1 MLAPGG
7 ASSPGL
13 LVAFRERVRFHQF
26 FGLVDNLVLAVRL
39 SLADTGLGPQVMVFV
54 DAHVTFWRFGELN
67 ACEFFT
73 DLVDVE

>member
-1 MLAPGG
+1 MLTPGG

-39 SLADTGLGPQVMVFV
+39 SLADTGLGPQVMIFV
-54 DAHVTFWRFGELN
+54 DAHVTLRRFRELD
-67 ACEFFT
+67 ACKLFT
-73 DLVDVE
+73 LL